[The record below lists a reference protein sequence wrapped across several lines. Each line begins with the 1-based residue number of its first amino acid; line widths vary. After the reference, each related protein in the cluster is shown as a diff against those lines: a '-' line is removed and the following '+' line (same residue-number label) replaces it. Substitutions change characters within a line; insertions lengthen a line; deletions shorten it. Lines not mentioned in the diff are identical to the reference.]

1 MNEALFISVK
11 PEFVAKIFDG
21 SKTIELRKSAPRV
34 NKGELVIIYST
45 SPVMSIIGTCIVQD
59 IIVMKPSKLWNEY
72 SSQLGIDKKRF
83 SEYYQDKDLAIGI
96 VLKEKKKFNKPIPLN
111 NFRKTFPKF
120 QPPQT
125 FRYIDKKQF
134 EKIL

>member
-21 SKTIELRKSAPRV
+21 SKTIELRKSTPKV
-34 NKGELVIIYST
+34 NKGDLIIIYST

-72 SSQLGIDKKRF
+72 SHQLGIDKKRF
-83 SEYYQDKDLAIGI
+83 SEYYENKDLAIGI
-96 VLKEKKKFNKPIPLN
+96 VLKEKKKFYNPISLI

-120 QPPQT
+120 RPPQT

-134 EKIL
+134 EKII